1 MLIESPWKSVKY
13 LAQIRHGSRSR
24 GINKINRVMEFPLR
38 EKDNM
43 HCFSAVVIKHCDQ
56 EQHKEELALAYGSVR
71 GLSP

>member
-1 MLIESPWKSVKY
+1 
-13 LAQIRHGSRSR
+13 
-24 GINKINRVMEFPLR
+24 MEFPLR